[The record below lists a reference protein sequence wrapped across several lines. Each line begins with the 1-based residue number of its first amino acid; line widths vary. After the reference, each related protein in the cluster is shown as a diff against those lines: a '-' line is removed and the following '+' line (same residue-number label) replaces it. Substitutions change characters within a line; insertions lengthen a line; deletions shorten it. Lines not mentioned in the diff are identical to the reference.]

1 MLHLIPAPLHR
12 AALRVVHKLRT
23 LWWEWSGKQ
32 LIGVR
37 VIAID
42 DQGRILFV
50 RHSYGSDN
58 WLLPGGGI
66 DRGETPLAAGI
77 RELAE
82 ETGCRL
88 DQAREIDCHD
98 EPLAGTVNRV
108 HLVAGYAVGTIR
120 PDGREIVE
128 CRAFAPDALPGDMP
142 ATFARNLPGWITA
155 AAAALPPR

>member
-12 AALRVVHKLRT
+12 SALRVAHKLRKR
-23 LWWEWSGKQ
+23 WWRLSGKR
-32 LIGVR
+32 LVGVR
-37 VIAID
+37 VIAFD
-42 DQGRILFV
+42 DRGRVLFV
-50 RHSYGSDN
+50 RHSYGSDK

-66 DRGETPLAAGI
+66 GRRETPLAAGV

-88 DQAREIDCHD
+88 HRAREIDCHD

-128 CRAFAPDALPGDMP
+128 CRAFAPTALPGEMP
-142 ATFARNLPGWITA
+142 AVFARNLPGWITA
-155 AAAALPPR
+155 AGAALPPR